1 MANVTYTVPN
11 KSGSYDGDMVVKQY
25 SSMTINTG
33 DFVTTD
39 QPCRGLM
46 ILVQGNCTING
57 TLSMTGRGGY
67 SNPTTNGGS
76 DSNTVDANGLRM
88 PFATSGGSSSLT
100 ASNTLFNGC
109 GNGARSVLANF
120 KTIASSGDV
129 ITLSRQGANGGSA
142 PGSQQNNG
150 AAGSNGG
157 TGQTGGGG
165 AGARGWTGP
174 AGAGSYGSCFAG
186 GSGGGGSNGNSES
199 SGAGNAWGGPGGNGA
214 TDHSAATSGG
224 VGNPAGGNDTTSG
237 SANNSESGTGGL
249 IILIVGG
256 NLTIG
261 SNGSIVANGNNSG
274 NCSGGNQWHG
284 SGGASGGGNIV
295 IAHRGSYTNNGSVTA
310 NGGTSGTIASY
321 QYAKRGGNGG
331 NGSIQTL
338 QVL

>member
-33 DFVTTD
+33 DTVTTD

-46 ILVQGNCTING
+46 ILVQGDCTING

-88 PFATSGGSSSLT
+88 PFATSGGSSTLT

-109 GNGARSVLANF
+109 GNDARSVLANF
-120 KTIASSGDV
+120 KTISSSGDV

-142 PGSQQNNG
+142 PGAQQNG
-150 AAGSNGG
+150 TAGSNGG

-224 VGNPAGGNDTTSG
+224 VGNPRGNNDTTSG
-237 SANNSESGTGGL
+237 SANNSDNGNGGL

-338 QVL
+338 QIL

>member
-88 PFATSGGSSSLT
+88 PFATTGGSSTLT

-109 GNGARSVLANF
+109 GNGARSVIANF
-120 KTIASSGDV
+120 KTISSSGDI

-142 PGSQQNNG
+142 PGSQQNG
-150 AAGSNGG
+150 PAGSNGG

-165 AGARGWTGP
+165 AGQ
-174 AGAGSYGSCFAG
+174 
-186 GSGGGGSNGNSES
+186 N
-199 SGAGNAWGGPGGNGA
+199 
-214 TDHSAATSGG
+214 
-224 VGNPAGGNDTTSG
+224 
-237 SANNSESGTGGL
+237 
-249 IILIVGG
+249 
-256 NLTIG
+256 
-261 SNGSIVANGNNSG
+261 NNSG
-274 NCSGGNQWHG
+274 NPIGTGG
-284 SGGASGGGNIV
+284 SGIV
-295 IAHRGSYTNNGSVTA
+295 IARFPGNVCASVSPGTNSLTTLPA
-310 NGGTSGTIASY
+310 PAGGCKVAKFTVSGTLTIS
-321 QYAKRGGNGG
+321 
-331 NGSIQTL
+331 
-338 QVL
+338 